1 MFFGD
6 FGLHVVTLGHH
17 FDPTERIF
25 RRPFLVPIFRSEKK
39 TQKTSLSG
47 HWGALCG
54 HWGALRRG
62 PAECAEPLGGIRG
75 VKHLHNCVGVLI
87 SGLTR
92 CDPPPPGASGLYAP
106 RGGAPLAPHFWEI
119 CDFDS
124 CTELSTVT
132 PGCPSHHTL
141 GI

>member
-1 MFFGD
+1 MIFGD

-39 TQKTSLSG
+39 TQKTSWRG
-47 HWGALCG
+47 HWGALRG

-75 VKHLHNCVGVLI
+75 VKHLQNCVGVLI
-87 SGLTR
+87 SDLTR
-92 CDPPPPGASGLYAP
+92 CDPPT
-106 RGGAPLAPHFWEI
+106 GGQRITTGGRQF
-119 CDFDS
+119 
-124 CTELSTVT
+124 
-132 PGCPSHHTL
+132 
-141 GI
+141 